1 MEDVVYARGRR
12 LDLRPISMAD
22 AELFVRWLNDPD
34 VSQYLGRELPL
45 TLEEEK
51 AWIGKQAGDPSNFVL
66 VLVHREERSPI
77 GSAGLHGVSGPNR
90 KAVFGIQI
98 GEKEFWNQG
107 LGLEATELML
117 EIAFERLNLNRVELD
132 VYETNPRAIRVY
144 ERAGFRA
151 EGVARQGRWIRG
163 SYVDVRRMA
172 VLAEEWRVRKSLTAA
187 SMVCQT

>member
-1 MEDVVYARGRR
+1 MDPVYHRGNR

-22 AELFVRWLNDPD
+22 AEIFVRWFNDPD
-34 VSQYLGRELPL
+34 VSQYLGRDVPI

-51 AWIGKQAGDPSNFVL
+51 KWIEGRAGDAGNQIL
-66 VLVHREERSPI
+66 VMVHRAERRPI
-77 GSAGLHGVSGPNR
+77 GTVGLHGMAGQNR

-107 LGLEATELML
+107 LGREATELTL
-117 EIAFERLNLNRVELD
+117 EIAFDRLNLNRVELE

-144 ERAGFRA
+144 ERAGYRT

-163 SYVDVRRMA
+163 RYVDVRRMA
-172 VLAEEWRVRKSLTAA
+172 ILAEEWRVRKSLTAA
-187 SMVCQT
+187 SEVCQT

>member
-1 MEDVVYARGRR
+1 MDPVYHRGQR

-22 AELFVRWLNDPD
+22 AEIFVRWFNDPD
-34 VSQYLGRELPL
+34 VSQYLGRDVPI

-51 AWIGKQAGDPSNFVL
+51 KWIESRAGDAHNQIL
-66 VLVHREERSPI
+66 VMVHRAEQRAI
-77 GSAGLHGVSGPNR
+77 GTVGLHGMSGQNR

-107 LGLEATELML
+107 LGREATELML
-117 EIAFERLNLNRVELD
+117 EIAFDRLNLNRVELE

-144 ERAGFRA
+144 EHAGFRA

-163 SYVDVRRMA
+163 RYVDVRRMA
-172 VLAEEWRVRKSLTAA
+172 ILAEEWRVRKSLTAA
-187 SMVCQT
+187 SEVCQT

>member
-1 MEDVVYARGRR
+1 MEGIVYHRGRR
-12 LDLRPISMAD
+12 LDLRPISLAD
-22 AELFVRWLNDPD
+22 AETFVRWFNDPD
-34 VSQYLGRELPL
+34 VSQYLGREMPI

-51 AWIGKQAGDPSNFVL
+51 SWIEKRAGDQYNHIL
-66 VLVHREERSPI
+66 VMVHRELRRAI
-77 GSAGLHGVSGPNR
+77 GTVGLHGISGSNR

-117 EIAFERLNLNRVELD
+117 EIAFDRFNLNRVELD

-144 ERAGFRA
+144 DRTGFRA

-163 SYVDVRRMA
+163 RYVDVRHMA
-172 VLAEEWRVRKSLTAA
+172 VLAEEWRVRKSLAAA
-187 SMVCQT
+187 SEVCQT

>member
-1 MEDVVYARGRR
+1 MDPIYHRGQR

-22 AELFVRWLNDPD
+22 AEIFVRWFNDPD
-34 VSQYLGRELPL
+34 VSQYLGRDVPL

-51 AWIGKQAGDPSNFVL
+51 KWIEGRVGDAANQIL
-66 VLVHREERSPI
+66 VMVHRAERRPI
-77 GSAGLHGVSGPNR
+77 GTVGLHGMSGQNR

-107 LGLEATELML
+107 LGREATELTL
-117 EIAFERLNLNRVELD
+117 EIAFDRLNLNRVELE

-163 SYVDVRRMA
+163 RYVDVRRMA
-172 VLAEEWRVRKSLTAA
+172 ILAEEWRVRKSLTAA
-187 SMVCQT
+187 SEVCQT

>member
-1 MEDVVYARGRR
+1 MDPVYHRGQR

-22 AELFVRWLNDPD
+22 AEIFVRWFNDPD
-34 VSQYLGRELPL
+34 VSQYLGRDVPI

-51 AWIGKQAGDPSNFVL
+51 KWIESRAGDVANQIL
-66 VLVHREERSPI
+66 VMVHRAERRSI
-77 GSAGLHGVSGPNR
+77 GTVGLHGMSGQNR

-107 LGLEATELML
+107 LGREATELTL
-117 EIAFERLNLNRVELD
+117 EIAFDRLNLNRVELE

-163 SYVDVRRMA
+163 RYVDVRRMA
-172 VLAEEWRVRKSLTAA
+172 ILAEEWRVRKSLAAA
-187 SMVCQT
+187 SEVCQT